1 VTRDISESISDDEL
15 YDGISAYL
23 TELDRRS
30 RIAAD
35 DFWTPSEIVKDP
47 PSIYNELRLILEEL
61 SSYHLIETQIEMGDQ
76 GLWAARITPA
86 GRHLLR
92 NAKALQNDP
101 DGLVAGVARSVTINN
116 TTITGSTVGNLA
128 SGGTDVTFS
137 GAMSIIQHPQAKLL
151 ESAFKDLD
159 TALAQD
165 TITPPYVKAEAADHI
180 KSVRAELAKP
190 PGEAD
195 QDVVDHRWNR
205 VTSLLNTPTV
215 AQIVGVIGK
224 AIISA
229 HGGDAGAIQGH
240 KGMAQGIVPVLRP
253 GRGRSRT
260 TALAHRCASFSAA
273 LGATTRTVQGRR
285 VELLRASAAASR
297 SSSWRES

>member
-1 VTRDISESISDDEL
+1 MTRDISESISDDEL

-151 ESAFKDLD
+151 ESAFKDLILRSRKIQSPLP
-159 TALAQD
+159 TSKQKPQTTSSLCVQN
-165 TITPPYVKAEAADHI
+165 
-180 KSVRAELAKP
+180 SQSRQVR
-190 PGEAD
+190 
-195 QDVVDHRWNR
+195 QIR
-205 VTSLLNTPTV
+205 TSLITD
-215 AQIVGVIGK
+215 G
-224 AIISA
+224 
-229 HGGDAGAIQGH
+229 
-240 KGMAQGIVPVLRP
+240 
-253 GRGRSRT
+253 
-260 TALAHRCASFSAA
+260 TASLASS
-273 LGATTRTVQGRR
+273 T
-285 VELLRASAAASR
+285 LLLLPR
-297 SSSWRES
+297 SSA